1 MNLHLWLVYTALE
14 IGLCFTP
21 GPAVFTVVSQA
32 VRNGWRRSAYGALGI
47 AAGNLV
53 YFGLS
58 ALGLA
63 AFIATSPRVYAVLRW
78 GGIAYLACSAIR
90 LLASRGGALGKVT
103 SAANRPA
110 ALFVQG
116 LVTQLANPKA
126 LVFFTSILAPFLD
139 PGADWPISAQMAVY
153 AVTTEVSEV
162 PILVLY
168 GFTASRGGALLPA
181 EKVGQWQDRIAGM
194 SLLVVAGWLAA
205 RG

>member
-1 MNLHLWLVYTALE
+1 MDLHLFLAYTALE

-63 AFIATSPRVYAVLRW
+63 AFIAASPRVYALLRW
-78 GGIAYLACSAIR
+78 GGIACLAYCALR
-90 LLASRGGALGKVT
+90 LLASRPGALGAVS
-103 SAANRPA
+103 SAENRPA
-110 ALFVQG
+110 ALFGQG
-116 LVTQLANPKA
+116 LVTQLSNPKA

-139 PGADWPISAQMAVY
+139 ADAAWPIPAQMAVY

-162 PILVLY
+162 PILLLY
-168 GFTASRGGALLPA
+168 GYTASRGGSLLSA
-181 EKVGQWQDRIAGM
+181 GKLGQWQDRIAGTC
-194 SLLVVAGWLAA
+194 LLVVAAWLGL